1 MIGNYPLRIRSL
13 ADAKAF
19 SGMSEH
25 TLMRLAPGTTS
36 SFVERG
42 NFVFCCGTLA
52 TGIHVVVSGEV
63 KLIIGAQRGAGH
75 VVELKLAGDCFGE
88 AAVLTGR
95 LHKTD
100 AVAVTDCRL
109 LHVARHALIDEMARD
124 HALAQSLIRNVCE
137 HLYRRTSD
145 LENVLFRNA
154 NGRVAAFILAQLDR
168 QAQQSGSRI
177 RFPSRK
183 GLIAS
188 HLHMT
193 QEHFSR
199 TLHDMSARGLIRV
212 LGLNVD
218 ILEEVRLREL
228 AA

>member
-1 MIGNYPLRIRSL
+1 MVGAYPLRIRSL

-25 TLMRLAPGTTS
+25 TLMRLAPSTTS

-42 NFVFCCGTLA
+42 NFVFCCGSTA
-52 TGIHVVVSGEV
+52 TGVHVVVSGEV
-63 KLIIGAQRGAGH
+63 KLVIGSQRGTGH

-88 AAVLTGR
+88 AAALTGR
-95 LHKTD
+95 PHKTA

-124 HALAQSLIRNVCE
+124 HALALCLIRNVCDR
-137 HLYRRTSD
+137 LYRRTGD

-154 NGRVAAFILAQLDR
+154 NGRVAVFILEQLDR
-168 QAQQSGSRI
+168 QEKKSGSRI
-177 RFPSRK
+177 RLPSRK

-218 ILEEVRLREL
+218 IIEEASLRKL
-228 AA
+228 AV